1 LLAFAAV
8 FIIINASW
16 GFTSQFHYAIN
27 PLSLKV
33 CVIGGLG
40 YILLAW
46 GMLNS
51 LYLFT
56 LGQTLQPLRSILYA
70 ALLNIIVGFLLS
82 RFVGYEYSVVGMLCG
97 AGLFAFLTV
106 RATHAYF
113 KNLDYYYYA
122 SY

>member
-1 LLAFAAV
+1 V
-8 FIIINASW
+8 
-16 GFTSQFHYAIN
+16 
-27 PLSLKV
+27 
-33 CVIGGLG
+33 
-40 YILLAW
+40 
-46 GMLNS
+46 
-51 LYLFT
+51 
-56 LGQTLQPLRSILYA
+56 
-70 ALLNIIVGFLLS
+70 NIIVGFLLS

>member
-1 LLAFAAV
+1 
-8 FIIINASW
+8 
-16 GFTSQFHYAIN
+16 
-27 PLSLKV
+27 
-33 CVIGGLG
+33 VIGGLG

-97 AGLFAFLTV
+97 GGLFAFLTV